1 MKLPAALAAL
11 TIVLA
16 GCGSAAAPASSSGP
30 AASVGS
36 TPPAGSAAPSAQ
48 TALNIPPLRYG
59 INGGVPSSAFVWLM
73 GDAGVF
79 KQNGLPV
86 ELRGMNGQAQT
97 NAMVAGD
104 LDAEMHA
111 GIALVLSAAAQGSN
125 FKIVA
130 VMQPVYDLEMVVPDS
145 IKSPQDLKGKKVGSQ
160 TTTSANSMATRHY
173 LGQYGLQ
180 QDRDYTLVQTGSQG
194 SEQGMVAQ
202 LLSHQVEAVA
212 VTPTAADPAMAQGG
226 FHVLVDFA
234 KTDVRVASQAVVV
247 QATYVQAHP
256 DAVQRLV
263 DSMIQGVRYYKEH
276 KAEAEATMRKQ
287 YKLTDQKV
295 LDALYDRQA
304 QLLVSEPTVSK
315 ADFEDVVASMP
326 KDGPQLSEDRLS
338 AMLDNHYVEDAAK
351 RGLTKF

>member
-1 MKLPAALAAL
+1 
-11 TIVLA
+11 
-16 GCGSAAAPASSSGP
+16 
-30 AASVGS
+30 
-36 TPPAGSAAPSAQ
+36 
-48 TALNIPPLRYG
+48 
-59 INGGVPSSAFVWLM
+59 
-73 GDAGVF
+73 
-79 KQNGLPV
+79 
-86 ELRGMNGQAQT
+86 
-97 NAMVAGD
+97 
-104 LDAEMHA
+104 
-111 GIALVLSAAAQGSN
+111 
-125 FKIVA
+125 
-130 VMQPVYDLEMVVPDS
+130 
-145 IKSPQDLKGKKVGSQ
+145 
-160 TTTSANSMATRHY
+160 
-173 LGQYGLQ
+173 
-180 QDRDYTLVQTGSQG
+180 
-194 SEQGMVAQ
+194 
-202 LLSHQVEAVA
+202 
-212 VTPTAADPAMAQGG
+212 
-226 FHVLVDFA
+226 
-234 KTDVRVASQAVVV
+234 V